1 MEAQRF
7 IDSLEQFATVMPA
20 LIVGLTESDLLFRPM
35 EDEGRPTWSITEIV
49 AHVVE
54 TEVYDMRPRFE
65 STLLRDPNEEWDPID
80 PEGWAVARDYQGREV
95 HGEMAR
101 FVSLRR
107 ENVKWLRSLDRPDFF
122 REHHHPKFPSIRAG
136 DLLSS
141 WTAHDAL
148 HARQIVKR
156 RFQIIV
162 RDAGKFDP
170 GYAGQ
175 WKA

>member
-1 MEAQRF
+1 MEAQRL
-7 IDSLEQFATVMPA
+7 IDSLEQFAAVMPA
-20 LIVGLTESDLLFRPM
+20 LIVGLTESDLLYRPT
-35 EDEGRPTWSITEIV
+35 DEKGDPTWSITEIV

-54 TEVYDMRPRFE
+54 TEIYDMRPRFE
-65 STLLRDPNEEWDPID
+65 STLLRDPDEEWEPID
-80 PEGWAVARDYQGREV
+80 PEGWAVARDYQSREV
-95 HGEMAR
+95 HGELER

-107 ENVKWLRSLDRPDFF
+107 ENVEWLRSLDQPNLL

-136 DLLSS
+136 HLLAA

-156 RFQIIV
+156 RYQMIV
-162 RDAGKFDP
+162 RDAGEFDA
-170 GYAGQ
+170 GYAGE